1 MNYYLKE
8 YLALKK
14 HFKCWLLLF
23 SIKSSLNSH
32 LYHGWKIYCYLSV
45 RKSCKLFNNL
55 TKLGR
60 CLWHHMNYWD
70 SETSACI
77 KITGVLDGNTRPE
90 ILTRIIQKRTP
101 VAQCCALRKLNSYI
115 CNELSKKA
123 TVIISSV
130 CAI

>member
-23 SIKSSLNSH
+23 SIKSSSLNSR
-32 LYHGWKIYCYLSV
+32 LYHGWKIYCYLNV
-45 RKSCKLFNNL
+45 GKSCKLFNDL

-60 CLWHHMNYWD
+60 RLWHHMNYWD

-77 KITGVLDGNTRPE
+77 KSPGCWME
-90 ILTRIIQKRTP
+90 IHG
-101 VAQCCALRKLNSYI
+101 LRFSLG
-115 CNELSKKA
+115 LSGREPQQLSA
-123 TVIISSV
+123 VP
-130 CAI
+130 